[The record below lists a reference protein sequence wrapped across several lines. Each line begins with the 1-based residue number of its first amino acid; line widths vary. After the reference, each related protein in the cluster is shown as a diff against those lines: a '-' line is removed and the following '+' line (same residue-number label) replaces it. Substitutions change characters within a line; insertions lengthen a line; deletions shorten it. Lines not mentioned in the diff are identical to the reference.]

1 LKDLLAVAA
10 GGVVF
15 TTIQKFFPEERG
27 AKYPLLSDRRNIV
40 VIADEAHRSQYDFI
54 DGFARHMR
62 DALPNASF
70 IGFTG
75 TPIEK
80 TDANTR
86 AVFGNYISVY
96 DIQRA
101 VEDKATVPIYYESRL
116 AKLELDATEKP
127 HLDKNFEEATEG
139 EELEHKERLKTKWA
153 ALEKI
158 VGAEKRIDLIAEDL
172 VKHWGARL
180 DVMEG
185 KAMIVCM
192 SRRICVDLYTAICK
206 ILPDWHHLE
215 DDKGVIKI
223 VMTGSPSDS
232 LGWQNHIRN
241 KPRREALAKR
251 FKNPEDP
258 FKIVIVRDMWLT
270 GFDAPCLHTMYVDKP
285 MRGHGLMQAIAR
297 VNRVFKDKPGGLVVD
312 YLGLAHEL
320 KQALAAYTEGGG
332 KGKTAIDQEDAVS
345 VMLEK
350 YEICSDF
357 FHGFG
362 WTAWKTGT
370 PSQS

>member
-1 LKDLLAVAA
+1 
-10 GGVVF
+10 
-15 TTIQKFFPEERG
+15 
-27 AKYPLLSDRRNIV
+27 
-40 VIADEAHRSQYDFI
+40 
-54 DGFARHMR
+54 M
-62 DALPNASF
+62 
-70 IGFTG
+70 
-75 TPIEK
+75 
-80 TDANTR
+80 
-86 AVFGNYISVY
+86 
-96 DIQRA
+96 
-101 VEDKATVPIYYESRL
+101 PIYYESRL
-116 AKLELDATEKP
+116 AKLELDPTEKP

-206 ILPDWHHLE
+206 LLPDWHHLE

-312 YLGLAHEL
+312 YLGLAH
-320 KQALAAYTEGGG
+320 
-332 KGKTAIDQEDAVS
+332 KGKN
-345 VMLEK
+345 
-350 YEICSDF
+350 SDRSRRC
-357 FHGFG
+357 GFG
-362 WTAWKTGT
+362 NAREIRNLQRLLPWLWLDCVEDRLTIAEVERSSCCAGAYSGLVRQRAKTRGT
-370 PSQS
+370 